1 MKKINRKT
9 VPLCET
15 GVVEGF
21 FGKPWSRAAR
31 LRTIEFMDAAG
42 LQSYIYAPKD
52 DIYHRM
58 NWTTPYPPAEWR
70 RVSEVIRACKKHR
83 VKFIWAVS
91 PGMTMHYC
99 RDADFE
105 LLAEK
110 FLRPVPDGV
119 SSFCLF
125 LDDIPPEL
133 VHEDDR
139 EAFSSLGEAHAHVCN
154 RLFERLSAKIAGA
167 RLWMCPT
174 DYATVSPTPYL
185 VTIGK
190 LLRPE
195 VGVFWT
201 GPKVVS
207 PSITVDDAKTFAK
220 IIRRKPL
227 LWDNYPVNDY
237 NRHKLNMGP
246 LRGRDPELPSML
258 AGYFTN
264 PMNEASASM
273 IPMLTIADYL
283 YDPAGYDPDE
293 SEISAIKSLAGK
305 KDRAALADFCDAW
318 PAGFFPGEPKTELQK
333 AVERARAG
341 NSADLVLI
349 LKRLES
355 LQNTLKTTPELKFIY
370 SDAAPFLKG
379 LSLYSRAALLLL
391 ELKENP
397 SDAALRRSFKREFIK
412 AERTKMQPGGGHL
425 LRKFINDMYETT

>member
-9 VPLCET
+9 TSVCET

-21 FGKPWSRAAR
+21 FGKPWSLAAR
-31 LRTIEFMDAAG
+31 LRVIEFMGAAG

-70 RVSEVIRACKKHR
+70 RVSQVIRSCKKNGVR
-83 VKFIWAVS
+83 FIWAVS

-99 RDADFE
+99 RAAD
-105 LLAEK
+105 LDILVEK
-110 FLRPVPDGV
+110 FERPIPDGV

-139 EAFSSLGEAHAHVCN
+139 KAFSSLGEAHAHVCN
-154 RLFERLSAKIAGA
+154 RLFERLSAKVDGA

-185 VTIGK
+185 LTIGK

-207 PSITVDDAKTFAK
+207 PGIAVEHAKAFAK

-246 LRGRDPELPSML
+246 LRGRDPGLTSML

-273 IPMLTIADYL
+273 IPILTIADYL
-283 YDPAGYDPDE
+283 YNPAGYDPDDAE
-293 SEISAIKSLAGK
+293 RNAIVRIAGK
-305 KDRAALADFCDAW
+305 RGEAALADFCDAW
-318 PAGFFPGEPKTELQK
+318 PAGFFPGEPKTALQK
-333 AVERARAG
+333 AVERARDG
-341 NSADLVLI
+341 KADELI
-349 LKRLES
+349 PMLERLAALQES
-355 LQNTLKTTPELKFIY
+355 MKSEPELKFIY
-370 SDAAPFLKG
+370 PDAAPFLKG
-379 LSLYSRAALLLL
+379 LSLYSKAALLV
-391 ELKENP
+391 LKLKDNP
-397 SDAALRRSFKREFIK
+397 SDIALRSSFKRAFIK

-425 LRKFINDMYETT
+425 LRKFINDIYALT